1 MIKHKLIIITCAA
14 LFIILAVVPSVYFYS
29 KYQALSK
36 QVSGGSQPDDVKALI
51 AKVSRHVL
59 LPEGEIPT
67 VLTVTDKEKST
78 SKQFFANAKNGDK
91 VLVYMIAKKAFLY
104 DTVSDRILEIGPVL
118 TSATTAAQVSGG
130 STPIP
135 TPQLAQPKFIL
146 YNGTT
151 TTGLTQL
158 FIPTVEEKVAGANVV
173 STGYAAKN
181 DYATSILVDI
191 SGTHGA
197 DAARYA
203 KTLGVTVSTL
213 PTGETASPSA
223 DFLIILGADKK

>member
-1 MIKHKLIIITCAA
+1 MSKSKLIIIFAVLFVALAA
-14 LFIILAVVPSVYFYS
+14 VPSVYFYN

-104 DTVSDRILEIGPVL
+104 DTVADRILEIGPVL
-118 TSATTAAQVSGG
+118 TSATTVAQVSGG
-130 STPIP
+130 P
-135 TPQLAQPKFIL
+135 TPTPFSTLAQPKFIL

-151 TTGLTQL
+151 TAGLTQL
-158 FIPTVEEKVAGANVV
+158 FTPTVEGKISGATVV

-181 DYATSILVDI
+181 DYVTSILVDI
-191 SGTHGA
+191 SGTHGM
-197 DAARYA
+197 DAASFA

-213 PTGETASPSA
+213 PLGETASRSA